1 MCQKHKKSNSRYGKN
16 EFVHQITPKKRCP
29 VKANK
34 LQTAAVQNKAGQFVL
49 PSAKSGAIALNSITL
64 DSNLAGE
71 NPNPSASGAYPI
83 STLTWILAYK
93 TGNGAK
99 TGDIQKAL
107 NYALS
112 SKAQMIADDLGYIP
126 LAGSILNKSR
136 IAVKRISQ

>member
-1 MCQKHKKSNSRYGKN
+1 VNTG
-16 EFVHQITPKKRCP
+16 F

-34 LQTAAVQNKAGQFVL
+34 LQAAAIQNKAGKFVL
-49 PSAKSGAIALNSITL
+49 PSATSGAAALNGITL
-64 DSNLAGE
+64 DANLAGE
-71 NPNPSASGAYPI
+71 NPNPAGASSYPI

-99 TGDIQKAL
+99 SDDIQKAL

-112 SKAQMIADDLGYIP
+112 AKAQMIADDLGYVP

-136 IAVKRISQ
+136 LAVKRIGQ

>member
-1 MCQKHKKSNSRYGKN
+1 MNTG
-16 EFVHQITPKKRCP
+16 F

-99 TGDIQKAL
+99 AGDIQKAL

-112 SKAQMIADDLGYIP
+112 SKAQMIADDLGYVP

-136 IAVKRISQ
+136 IAVKRIGQ